1 MVAAL
6 REAGRV
12 ARPGAPV
19 VIQVFGRPER
29 CDLEAVKAVM
39 RPFLPAPPLGAPSTP
54 KLWQPGVLDEM
65 VAAAGLNVRG
75 AFDFSYATD
84 YPDEQTLGRPL
95 MAPAGIAKLV
105 GPARER
111 RCAGRSSTRSSP
123 SAALRARIACRT
135 SFTTSSPRAPEAAGD
150 VEPAP
155 YDRSVIDQST
165 EFGARVARHLREEIV
180 IWMTTVTPAGSP
192 LPMPV
197 WFLWDGAE
205 SVVMYSRPG
214 ARVRNI
220 EANPRVALN
229 FHGDGRGGDIV
240 VLSGNAAVDDGAP
253 PADRARDYRAKY
265 DEHIARIGMSPE
277 AFVQR
282 YSVPVRIQLTRLR
295 GH

>member
-84 YPDEQTLGRPL
+84 YPDERTLGRPL

-105 GPARER
+105 GPAREEAVR
-111 RCAGRSSTRSSP
+111 RKIVDALEPLRSPQGSYR
-123 SAALRARIACRT
+123 LQDE
-135 SFTTSSPRAPEAAGD
+135 FHYLVAAG
-150 VEPAP
+150 P
-155 YDRSVIDQST
+155 R
-165 EFGARVARHLREEIV
+165 
-180 IWMTTVTPAGSP
+180 GS
-192 LPMPV
+192 
-197 WFLWDGAE
+197 G
-205 SVVMYSRPG
+205 
-214 ARVRNI
+214 
-220 EANPRVALN
+220 
-229 FHGDGRGGDIV
+229 
-240 VLSGNAAVDDGAP
+240 
-253 PADRARDYRAKY
+253 
-265 DEHIARIGMSPE
+265 
-277 AFVQR
+277 
-282 YSVPVRIQLTRLR
+282 
-295 GH
+295 